1 MQGYLRQKD
10 RITQGHTA
18 VYGNVIS
25 LYQLCEINRVRAE
38 DRSCANLHHVLAGMQ
53 PYSMKK
59 TRNLLVFS
67 SSGFFKSSEVQLLA
81 II

>member
-1 MQGYLRQKD
+1 MAIQRYLRQKD

-38 DRSCANLHHVLAGMQ
+38 DRSCANLHHVLAGIQ
-53 PYSMKK
+53 PYSMK
-59 TRNLLVFS
+59 TT
-67 SSGFFKSSEVQLLA
+67 E
-81 II
+81 IC